1 MHGSSAAS
9 GGVLMID
16 RAARAGA
23 CLAALAFLITQ
34 GCVESRTLTAAMPA
48 PAPSIDPRSCTGPG
62 TLYRRTELFLG
73 LSRPGREPVTI
84 GEFARFLK
92 EVVTPRFPAG
102 FTVFEGHGQFR
113 DRHGTIVQ
121 EDARIVVLLYDALD
135 RTAGARIEAIRAAYT
150 QAFRQESVLRA
161 DGTACV
167 FF

>member
-1 MHGSSAAS
+1 
-9 GGVLMID
+9 MID
-16 RAARAGA
+16 RAARAGG
-23 CLAALAFLITQ
+23 CLAALAFLIAQ
-34 GCVESRTLTAAMPA
+34 GCVESRTLTATMPA
-48 PAPSIDPRSCTGPG
+48 PASSIDPRSCAGPG

-92 EVVTPRFPAG
+92 EVVTPRFPGG
-102 FTVFEGHGQFR
+102 FSVLEGHGQFR

-121 EDARIVVLLYDALD
+121 EDARIMVLLYDPLD
-135 RTAGARIEAIRAAYT
+135 RTAGARIEAIRRAYA

-167 FF
+167 WF

>member
-1 MHGSSAAS
+1 
-9 GGVLMID
+9 MID
-16 RAARAGA
+16 RAKGGA
-23 CLAALAFLITQ
+23 CFAALAFLVAQ

-48 PAPSIDPRSCTGPG
+48 PASSIDSRSCADAG

-73 LSRPGREPVTI
+73 LSRPGGEPVTI
-84 GEFARFLK
+84 GEFAGFLK

-102 FTVFEGHGQFR
+102 FTVLEGHGQFR
-113 DRHGTIVQ
+113 DRHGTIVR
-121 EDARIVVLLYDALD
+121 EDARIVVLLYDPLD
-135 RTAGARIEAIRAAYT
+135 RTAGARIEAIRAAYA

>member
-1 MHGSSAAS
+1 
-9 GGVLMID
+9 MID
-16 RAARAGA
+16 RAARGGA
-23 CLAALAFLITQ
+23 CLAALAFLIAQ

-48 PAPSIDPRSCTGPG
+48 PASSIDARSCAGPA

-73 LSRPGREPVTI
+73 LSRPGGKPVTI

-102 FTVFEGHGQFR
+102 FTVLEGHGQFR

-121 EDARIVVLLYDALD
+121 EDARIVVLLYDPLD
-135 RTAGARIEAIRAAYT
+135 RTAGARIEAIRRAYA

-167 FF
+167 WF